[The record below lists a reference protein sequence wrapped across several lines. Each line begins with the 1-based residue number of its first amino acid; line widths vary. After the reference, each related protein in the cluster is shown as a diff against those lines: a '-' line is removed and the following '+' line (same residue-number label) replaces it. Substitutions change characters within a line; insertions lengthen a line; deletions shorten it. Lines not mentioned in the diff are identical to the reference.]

1 MKSLLTKEKG
11 RRPYPIGGVRRD
23 KMSTENTHGATL
35 KFSAVQAGY
44 WMSFCICINYAAV
57 FLQSLGYSNAQLGT
71 ILALGNILGVL
82 LGIGLAAWIDRS
94 PRLRA
99 DSVIPIQ
106 LAVQAAILLPLI
118 GMRSRSTAATVLYI
132 LYIAVSSPVNNMNLK
147 VCVDLEYS
155 GQNVNYAFSRGIG
168 SFAYVI
174 ASMLLGVIVNAT
186 STAALP
192 IAALLITIL
201 QLAANRAVQRQLQ
214 KEGPK
219 QDIIIR
225 TASVPGLSLG
235 KFLKAHGKFCLVLL
249 GTLLLFYS
257 HNAYSNFMINVVRNV
272 GGNTATMGYLNAFI
286 AALEIPVMLL
296 FNRIFRRIRR
306 WKILLVSF
314 LGFVFKAFAVA
325 YANSIGTLFLAN
337 LLQMVS
343 FAIYS
348 AAIVDYVN
356 EVIPYED
363 SAKGQSLAF
372 AMTTGGSVLSSF
384 IAGSMYDHCTV
395 FTTLLVAALITVPGA
410 VFSIMGLERKTPA
423 EAEPCGSGEKIY
435 DVKIED

>member
-1 MKSLLTKEKG
+1 MYGSRE
-11 RRPYPIGGVRRD
+11 
-23 KMSTENTHGATL
+23 MSTENGHGATL

-71 ILALGNILGVL
+71 ILAVGNIGGVL
-82 LGIGLAAWIDRS
+82 LGIVLASLVDRNAH
-94 PRLRA
+94 LHA
-99 DSVIPIQ
+99 GNVIPAQ
-106 LAVQAAILLPLI
+106 LAVQAAVLLPLLFL
-118 GMRSRSTAATVLYI
+118 RSKSSIVSILYI
-132 LYIAVSSPVNNMNLK
+132 LYIAFSSPVNNMNLK

-168 SFAYVI
+168 SFAYVL
-174 ASMLLGVIVNAT
+174 ASMLLGEIVNAT
-186 STAALP
+186 STVVIPGTAL
-192 IAALLITIL
+192 IVTALQFL
-201 QLAANRAVQRQLQ
+201 ANRSVQRQLK

-219 QDIIIR
+219 QDVIIR
-225 TASVPGLSLG
+225 TASTPGLSLRE
-235 KFLKAHGKFCLVLL
+235 FLRAHGRFCLVLL

-286 AALEIPVMLL
+286 AALEIPIMLL
-296 FNRIFRRIRR
+296 FNRIFRKVRR
-306 WKILLVSF
+306 WKILVVSF
-314 LGFVFKAFAVA
+314 LGFVLKAFAVA
-325 YANSIGTLFLAN
+325 FADSISTLFLAN
-337 LLQMVS
+337 LLQIVS

-384 IAGSMYDHCTV
+384 IAGSMYDNCTV
-395 FTTLLVAALITVPGA
+395 FTTLLVAALVTIPGA
-410 VFSIMGLERKTPA
+410 ALSILGLERKTSR
-423 EAEPCGSGEKIY
+423 EDSGTDGGEKAY
-435 DVKIED
+435 KTKIED